1 MLKSL
6 EFMKEIRDLKLKH
19 RLLVYLESSAM
30 YLHIKTVLLMTFYPS
45 KLPLKARIL
54 VLKNMPKLILGV
66 LNG

>member
-6 EFMKEIRDLKLKH
+6 EFMKEVRDLKLKH

-30 YLHIKTVLLMTFYPS
+30 YLYIKNVLLITLNCGEFS
-45 KLPLKARIL
+45 LKARIL
-54 VLKNMPKLILGV
+54 VIKNMPKLILGV